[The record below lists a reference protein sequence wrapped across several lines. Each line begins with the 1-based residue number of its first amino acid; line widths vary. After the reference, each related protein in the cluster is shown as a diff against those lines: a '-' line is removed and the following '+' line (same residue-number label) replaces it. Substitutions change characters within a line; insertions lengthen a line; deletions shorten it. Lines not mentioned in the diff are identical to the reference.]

1 MQVPHLRHLS
11 LDLPPCLGELTP
23 VKQDTLTVELKSTA
37 EAEEARIARPP
48 PAEKTQLPDSV
59 LDKLPSVSMASWEP
73 HQYMKANDHGCSTA
87 CR

>member
-1 MQVPHLRHLS
+1 
-11 LDLPPCLGELTP
+11 

-59 LDKLPSVSMASWEP
+59 LDKLPSVSVASWEP
-73 HQYMKANDHGCSTA
+73 TNT
-87 CR
+87 

>member
-37 EAEEARIARPP
+37 EAEEARIARPS
-48 PAEKTQLPDSV
+48 PAEKTQLPDNFSIS
-59 LDKLPSVSMASWEP
+59 PSALR
-73 HQYMKANDHGCSTA
+73 TA
-87 CR
+87 RPRGSGTNT